1 MNLPDS
7 DRKLFIKLHHSL
19 LVYVNNKYKLLENL
33 NHSNSKD
40 LLRKDLEDIE
50 KIKEKLY
57 SDPTRSILLSRRIP
71 RTFPRRSWR
80 SYQTGGTL

>member
-7 DRKLFIKLHHSL
+7 DRNLFIKLHHLL

-57 SDPTRSILLSRRIP
+57 SDPTRSILRGERCHVDL
-71 RTFPRRSWR
+71 
-80 SYQTGGTL
+80 